1 MRIAVAGATGV
12 LGRAV
17 MPRLREA
24 GHEVRGFAR
33 RPPEGAGE
41 LVALDLLDR
50 DAVVAFAAEWR
61 PEAILHLATAIP
73 ADLEPR
79 KAIAQFGPTNRL
91 RTDGTRNLVAAAE
104 AAGGA
109 WLIGQSIAFV
119 NVPGPGLADEET
131 PLRDDP
137 GDVLSLTAAPVAE
150 LERLTL
156 GAGGTVLRFGQFYG
170 PGTAFASDGAM
181 GAGAATGKL
190 PVITRH
196 GRSSVFSLIH
206 VDDAA
211 AALVATLRSG
221 ARGVFDIVDD
231 EPAEAREVL
240 PVLAAARG
248 GRRPLRVPAWLAR
261 PIAGA
266 YGIAFMC
273 DLRGAS
279 NAKAKAELGWQPSIP
294 SWREGFSRD

>member
-1 MRIAVAGATGV
+1 
-12 LGRAV
+12 
-17 MPRLREA
+17 MPRLRAA

-33 RPPEGAGE
+33 RPPVDAPD

-61 PEAILHLATAIP
+61 PDAILHIATAIP
-73 ADLEPR
+73 ADLDPR
-79 KAIAQFGPTNRL
+79 HAVEQFGPTNRL
-91 RTDGTRNLVAAAE
+91 RREGTRNLVAAAE

-137 GDVLSLTAAPVAE
+137 GDILSLAAGPVAE

-156 GAGGTVLRFGQFYG
+156 GTGGTVLRFGQFYG
-170 PGTAFASDGAM
+170 PGTAFAPDGGM
-181 GAGAATGKL
+181 SLGAAAGKL
-190 PVITRH
+190 PVLTRH

-211 AALVATLRSG
+211 DAVVAVLRVG
-221 ARGVFDIVDD
+221 ARGVFNVVDD
-231 EPAEAREVL
+231 EPADAGAVL

-248 GRRPLRVPAWLAR
+248 GRRPRRIPAWLAR
-261 PIAGA
+261 PVAGA
-266 YGIAFMC
+266 YGVAFMC

-279 NAKAKAELGWQPSIP
+279 NAKAKAELGWEPSIP

>member
-1 MRIAVAGATGV
+1 
-12 LGRAV
+12 
-17 MPRLREA
+17 MPRLRAA

-33 RPPEGAGE
+33 RPPVDAPD

-61 PEAILHLATAIP
+61 PDAILHIATAIP
-73 ADLEPR
+73 ADLDPR
-79 KAIAQFGPTNRL
+79 HAVEQFGPTNRL
-91 RTDGTRNLVAAAE
+91 RREGTRNLVAAAE

-137 GDVLSLTAAPVAE
+137 GDILSLAAGPVAE

-156 GAGGTVLRFGQFYG
+156 GTGGTVLRFGQFYG
-170 PGTAFASDGAM
+170 PGTAFAPDGGM
-181 GAGAATGKL
+181 SLGAAAGKL
-190 PVITRH
+190 PVLTRH

-211 AALVATLRSG
+211 DAVVAVLRVG
-221 ARGVFDIVDD
+221 ARGVFNVVDD
-231 EPAEAREVL
+231 EPAEAGAVL

-248 GRRPLRVPAWLAR
+248 GRRPRRIPAWLAR
-261 PIAGA
+261 PVAGA
-266 YGIAFMC
+266 YGVAFMC

-279 NAKAKAELGWQPSIP
+279 NAKAKAELGWEPSIP

>member
-1 MRIAVAGATGV
+1 
-12 LGRAV
+12 
-17 MPRLREA
+17 MPRLRAA

-33 RPPEGAGE
+33 RPPVDAPD

-61 PEAILHLATAIP
+61 PDAILHIATAIP
-73 ADLEPR
+73 ADLDPR
-79 KAIAQFGPTNRL
+79 HAVEQFGPTNRL
-91 RTDGTRNLVAAAE
+91 RREGTRNLVAAAE

-137 GDVLSLTAAPVAE
+137 GDILSLAAGPVAE

-156 GAGGTVLRFGQFYG
+156 GTGGTVLRFGQFYG
-170 PGTAFASDGAM
+170 PGTAFAPDGGM
-181 GAGAATGKL
+181 SLGAAAGKL
-190 PVITRH
+190 PVLTRH

-211 AALVATLRSG
+211 DAVVAVLRVG
-221 ARGVFDIVDD
+221 ARGVFNVVDD
-231 EPAEAREVL
+231 EPADAGEVL

-248 GRRPLRVPAWLAR
+248 GRRPRRIPAWLAR
-261 PIAGA
+261 PVAGA
-266 YGIAFMC
+266 YGVAFMC

-279 NAKAKAELGWQPSIP
+279 NAKAKAELGWEPSIP

>member
-1 MRIAVAGATGV
+1 MRVAVAGATGV

-17 MPRLREA
+17 MPRLRAA

-33 RPPEGAGE
+33 RPPVDAPD

-61 PEAILHLATAIP
+61 PDAILHIATAIP
-73 ADLEPR
+73 ADLDPR
-79 KAIAQFGPTNRL
+79 HAVEQFGPTNRL
-91 RTDGTRNLVAAAE
+91 RREGTRNLVAAAE

-137 GDVLSLTAAPVAE
+137 GDILSLAAGPVAE

-156 GAGGTVLRFGQFYG
+156 GTGGTVLRFGQFYG
-170 PGTAFASDGAM
+170 PGTAFAPDGGM
-181 GAGAATGKL
+181 SLGAAAGKL
-190 PVITRH
+190 PVLTRH

-211 AALVATLRSG
+211 DTVVAVLRVG
-221 ARGVFDIVDD
+221 ARGVFNVVDD
-231 EPAEAREVL
+231 EPAEAGAVL

-248 GRRPLRVPAWLAR
+248 GRRPRRIPAWLAR
-261 PIAGA
+261 PVAGA
-266 YGIAFMC
+266 YGVAFMC

-279 NAKAKAELGWQPSIP
+279 NAKAKAELGWEPSIP

>member
-1 MRIAVAGATGV
+1 
-12 LGRAV
+12 
-17 MPRLREA
+17 MPRLRAA

-33 RPPEGAGE
+33 RPPVDAPD

-61 PEAILHLATAIP
+61 PDAILHIATAIP
-73 ADLEPR
+73 ADLSPR
-79 KAIAQFGPTNRL
+79 HAVEQFGPTNRL
-91 RTDGTRNLVAAAE
+91 RREGTRNLVAAAE

-137 GDVLSLTAAPVAE
+137 GDILSLAAGPVAE

-156 GAGGTVLRFGQFYG
+156 GTGGTVLRFGQFYG
-170 PGTAFASDGAM
+170 PGTAFAPDGGM
-181 GAGAATGKL
+181 SLGAAAGKL
-190 PVITRH
+190 PVLTRH

-206 VDDAA
+206 IDDAA
-211 AALVATLRSG
+211 DAVVAVLRVG
-221 ARGVFDIVDD
+221 ARGVFNVVDD
-231 EPAEAREVL
+231 EPADAGAVL

-248 GRRPLRVPAWLAR
+248 GRRPRRIPAWLAR
-261 PIAGA
+261 PVAGA
-266 YGIAFMC
+266 YGVAFMC

-279 NAKAKAELGWQPSIP
+279 NAKAKAELGWEPSIP

>member
-1 MRIAVAGATGV
+1 MRVAVAGATGV

-17 MPRLREA
+17 MPRLRAA

-33 RPPEGAGE
+33 RPPVDAPD

-61 PEAILHLATAIP
+61 PDAILHIATAIP
-73 ADLEPR
+73 ADLDPR
-79 KAIAQFGPTNRL
+79 HAVEQFGPTNRL
-91 RTDGTRNLVAAAE
+91 RREGTRNLVAAAE

-137 GDVLSLTAAPVAE
+137 GDILSLAAGPVAE

-156 GAGGTVLRFGQFYG
+156 GTGGTVLRFGQFYG
-170 PGTAFASDGAM
+170 PGTAFAPDGGM
-181 GAGAATGKL
+181 SLGAAAGKL
-190 PVITRH
+190 PVLTRH

-211 AALVATLRSG
+211 DAVVAVLRVG
-221 ARGVFDIVDD
+221 ARGVFNVVDD
-231 EPAEAREVL
+231 EPAEAGAVL

-248 GRRPLRVPAWLAR
+248 GRRPRRIPAWLAR
-261 PIAGA
+261 PVAGA
-266 YGIAFMC
+266 YGVAFMC

-279 NAKAKAELGWQPSIP
+279 NAKAKAELGWEPSIP

>member
-1 MRIAVAGATGV
+1 MRVAVAGATGV

-17 MPRLREA
+17 MPRLRAA

-33 RPPEGAGE
+33 RPPVDAPD
-41 LVALDLLDR
+41 LVPLDLLDR

-61 PEAILHLATAIP
+61 PDAILHIATAIP
-73 ADLEPR
+73 ADLDPR
-79 KAIAQFGPTNRL
+79 HAVEQFGPTNRL
-91 RTDGTRNLVAAAE
+91 RREGTRNLVAAAE

-137 GDVLSLTAAPVAE
+137 GDILSLAAGPVAE

-156 GAGGTVLRFGQFYG
+156 GTGGTVLRFGQFYG
-170 PGTAFASDGAM
+170 PGTAFAPDGGM
-181 GAGAATGKL
+181 SLGAAAGKL
-190 PVITRH
+190 PVLTRH

-211 AALVATLRSG
+211 DAVVAVLRVG
-221 ARGVFDIVDD
+221 ARGVFNVVDD
-231 EPAEAREVL
+231 EPADAGAVL

-248 GRRPLRVPAWLAR
+248 GRRPRRIPAWLAR
-261 PIAGA
+261 PVAGA
-266 YGIAFMC
+266 YGVAFMC

-279 NAKAKAELGWQPSIP
+279 NAKAKAELGWEPSIP